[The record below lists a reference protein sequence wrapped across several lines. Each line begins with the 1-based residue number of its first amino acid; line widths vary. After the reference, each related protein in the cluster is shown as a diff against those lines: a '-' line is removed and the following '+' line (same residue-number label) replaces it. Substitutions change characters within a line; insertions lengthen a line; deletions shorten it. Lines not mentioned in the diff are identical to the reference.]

1 MAKSGGDKTEKA
13 TPKKKED
20 ARKKGQ
26 VAKSADFNGAVVMLV
41 GVFAVAITGGTIA
54 SRMAEGMRRS
64 LAHAGDP
71 SIVDR
76 TGIGELLMPAL
87 RDTGM
92 AVAPIALACL
102 VAGVIASVLQVGIK
116 PMPGAAKPDFKR
128 MNPISGA
135 KNIFGPNMLVEAGK
149 SVAKVAVVGAIV
161 AAAVVPDLPTL
172 GSLVGMEPA
181 QLAQEL
187 TDRITGIAQRAV
199 FAYLFIA
206 LIDIAWQRHRHAKQL
221 KMDKQE
227 VKEEMKGMSL
237 PAEVR
242 MAQRRRASQM
252 ARARMMDAVPEA
264 DVVVTNPTH
273 YSIALKYESGML
285 APKVVA
291 KGKDVLALRIRE
303 LAAEHGVPVVPNP
316 PLARGL
322 YAAVEV
328 ERQIPEEFFAAVAS
342 VLAYVYRV
350 AGRAAA

>member
-1 MAKSGGDKTEKA
+1 MAQSGGDKTEKA
-13 TPKKKED
+13 TPKKRAE

-26 VAKSADFNGAVVMLV
+26 VARSADFNGAVVMLV
-41 GVFAVAITGGTIA
+41 GVFAVSATGGAVA
-54 SRMAEGMRRS
+54 SRMADGMRRT

-76 TGIGELLMPAL
+76 AGIGDLLMPAL
-87 RDTGM
+87 KDTAL
-92 AVAPIALACL
+92 AVAPVAIACL
-102 VAGVIASVLQVGIK
+102 VAGIVASVLQVGFK
-116 PMPGAAKPDFKR
+116 PSTKAAAPDFKR
-128 MNPISGA
+128 LNPLQGF
-135 KNIFGPNMLVEAGK
+135 KNIFGPNMLVEGGK
-149 SVAKVAVVGAIV
+149 NIAKVGVVGAIV
-161 AAAVVPDLPTL
+161 AAALLPDIPTL
-172 GSLVGMEPA
+172 GSLVGMEPQ
-181 QLAQEL
+181 QLAAEL
-187 TDRITGIAQRAV
+187 VGRIKGIAQRAV
-199 FAYLFIA
+199 FAYLVIG
-206 LIDIAWQRHRHAKQL
+206 IVDIAWQRHRHEKQL

-242 MAQRRRASQM
+242 MAQRRRASEL
-252 ARARMMDAVPEA
+252 ARARMMDAVPDA

-273 YSIALKYESGML
+273 FSIALKYESGMM

-291 KGKDVLALRIRE
+291 KGKDVLAFKIRE

-328 ERQIPEEFFAAVAS
+328 DRQIPEEFFAAVAS

-350 AGRAAA
+350 AGRTAA

>member
-13 TPKKKED
+13 TPKRRDE

-41 GVFAVAITGGTIA
+41 GVFAVAASGSAIA
-54 SRMAEGMRRS
+54 GRMADGMRRS
-64 LAHAGDP
+64 IAHAGDP

-76 TGIGELLMPAL
+76 AGIGELLMPAL
-87 RDTGM
+87 TDTAL
-92 AVAPIALACL
+92 AVAPVALACL
-102 VAGVIASVLQVGIK
+102 VAGVVASVLQVGLK
-116 PMPGAAKPDFKR
+116 PSAKAAAPDFKR
-128 MNPISGA
+128 LNPLSGF
-135 KNIFGPNMLVEAGK
+135 KNIFGPNMLVESGK
-149 SVAKVAVVGAIV
+149 NVAKVAVVSIIV
-161 AAAVVPDLPTL
+161 AAAVIPDLPTL

-181 QLAQEL
+181 QLAREL
-187 TDRITGIAQRAV
+187 SDRIEGIAKRAV
-199 FAYLFIA
+199 FAYLVIG
-206 LIDIAWQRHRHAKQL
+206 IVDIAWQRHRHEKQL

-227 VKEEMKGMSL
+227 VKEEMKGMAL

-242 MAQRRRASQM
+242 MAQRRRASQL

-273 YSIALKYESGML
+273 FSVALMYESGML

-291 KGKDVLALRIRE
+291 KGQDVLALKIRE
-303 LAAEHGVPVVPNP
+303 LAAEHGVPVVPSP

-328 ERQIPEEFFAAVAS
+328 DRQIPEEFFAAVAS
-342 VLAYVYRV
+342 VLAHVYRV

>member
-1 MAKSGGDKTEKA
+1 MASGGEKTEKA
-13 TPKKKED
+13 TPKRREE

-26 VAKSADFNGAVVMLV
+26 VAKSADFNGAVVMV
-41 GVFAVAITGGTIA
+41 AGVFAVSVGGGAIAGRMEDVLRRTMVHA
-54 SRMAEGMRRS
+54 S
-64 LAHAGDP
+64 DP
-71 SIVDR
+71 SVVER
-76 TGIGELLMPAL
+76 ASIGEVLMPAL
-87 RDTGM
+87 KDTAL

-102 VAGVIASVLQVGIK
+102 VAGLIASVLQVGFK
-116 PMPGAAKPDFKR
+116 PSAKAAAPDPKR
-128 MNPISGA
+128 LNPLQGF
-135 KNIFGPNMLVEAGK
+135 KNIFAPKTVLVEGSK
-149 SVAKVAVVGAIV
+149 SVAKVAVVGIIV

-172 GSLVGMEPA
+172 GSLVGMEP
-181 QLAQEL
+181 QEL
-187 TDRITGIAQRAV
+187 AGSLVDKIKGIAQRAV
-199 FAYLFIA
+199 FAYLVLG
-206 LIDIAWQRHRHAKQL
+206 LIDIVWQRHRHEKGL
-221 KMDKQE
+221 KMEKQE

-242 MAQRRRASQM
+242 MAQRRRASQL

-273 YSIALKYESGML
+273 FSVALKYESGML

-291 KGKDVLALRIRE
+291 KGKDVLAFKIRE
-303 LAAEHGVPVVPNP
+303 IAAASGVPVVPNP

-328 ERQIPEEFFAAVAS
+328 DRQIPEEFFAAVAS